1 MKALLDELGNL
12 SATYGRTE
20 LEQAC
25 KTFFSRGHG
34 AVRQKRKRI
43 PRAWVL
49 EALDRQGGVCAIS
62 GEPLPVSDAVGDH
75 IIPINPRE
83 PGDPVGRHTK
93 WNIQAVSRLENAKKS
108 NRSPMEESKRRGKLI
123 TEMGL

>member
-1 MKALLDELGNL
+1 MIALYWKRRNDLEHLHQTTQAHEQGGFTMKALLDELGNL

-20 LEQAC
+20 LEKAC

-49 EALDRQGGVCAIS
+49 EALDRQGGRCAIG
-62 GEPLPVSDAVGDH
+62 GEPLHVSDAVGDH
-75 IIPINPRE
+75 KIPINPR
-83 PGDPVGRHTK
+83 
-93 WNIQAVSRLENAKKS
+93 
-108 NRSPMEESKRRGKLI
+108 
-123 TEMGL
+123 